1 MRREL
6 LFLLLKANVVV
17 TAFVIL
23 TGFIFGFD
31 RQSGDSMNPAVKDGD
46 VAFFYRLQKEYS
58 RSDLVVLEKDGEHQV
73 RRVIA
78 GPGDVVDITE
88 EGLKINGYLQQEE
101 EIYTDTTRFTDGM
114 EFPVTVGSGEYFLL
128 GDNRENARDSRIYG
142 LVKQEE
148 IKGIVLSLLRIRGF

>member
-31 RQSGDSMNPAVKDGD
+31 RQSGDSMDPAVKDGD
-46 VAFFYRLQKEYS
+46 LVFFYRLQKEYN
-58 RSDLVVLEKDGEHQV
+58 RSDLVVLEKEGDVQV
-73 RRVIA
+73 RRIIA
-78 GPGDVVDITE
+78 GPGDRVDISE
-88 EGLKINGYLQQEE
+88 NGLEINGYLQQEDD
-101 EIYTDTTRFTDGM
+101 IYTDTMRFAEGID
-114 EFPVTVGSGEYFLL
+114 FPVTVGQEEYFVL

-142 LVKQEE
+142 LVNQKE
-148 IKGIVLSLLRIRGF
+148 IKGTVISLLRRRGL